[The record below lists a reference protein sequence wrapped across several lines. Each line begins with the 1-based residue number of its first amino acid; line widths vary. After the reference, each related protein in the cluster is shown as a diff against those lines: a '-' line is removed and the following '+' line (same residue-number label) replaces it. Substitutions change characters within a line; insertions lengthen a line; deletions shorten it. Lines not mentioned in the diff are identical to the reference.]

1 MSRKT
6 LIKFWIA
13 AAILGALLITRHA
26 AHAATF
32 GQVGPVSND
41 CVVVMWTADGFTNLR
56 VTPNGPVL
64 ARMRPG
70 ELLLDAHDRMV
81 GNWLHVVATR
91 PLGWRSE
98 GWISANYVAQSACGP
113 IAQVGL
119 SS

>member
-1 MSRKT
+1 MSRTT

-13 AAILGALLITRHA
+13 AAILGALLVGRHA

-32 GQVGPVSND
+32 GQVWAVPND

-56 VTPNGPVL
+56 AAPNGPVL

-70 ELLLDAHDRMV
+70 ELLRDAHDRMV
-81 GNWLHVVATR
+81 GDWLHVVAAR
-91 PLGWRSE
+91 PIGWRSD
-98 GWISANYVAQSACGP
+98 GWISTNYVAQSACGP
-113 IAQVGL
+113 IAQGGL